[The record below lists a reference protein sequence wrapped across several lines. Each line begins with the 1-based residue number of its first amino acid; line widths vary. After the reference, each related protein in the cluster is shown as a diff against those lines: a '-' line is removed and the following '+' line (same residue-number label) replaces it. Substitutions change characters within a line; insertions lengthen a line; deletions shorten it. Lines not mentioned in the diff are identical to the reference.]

1 MRLLAILSSC
11 FLVILPAVSTAE
23 ARGINYHAEGGGR
36 PFVADDESTRSGGK
50 RKDEFGIKEVVPAEL
65 RFRYQKWKD
74 ELLSTEFGRR
84 QWERYANNKDFLLKI
99 VVSTSRKFGAGTDD
113 FEWDENGK
121 LVAATITL
129 GKNLD
134 RGFPDPVY
142 YPVMNSLATYDGMYE
157 VGGDILAS
165 TKIVHEIGHVNFT
178 AEANSNL
185 FQRQNRLMAS
195 YNSIFLKNGYNTK
208 DERLLALASE
218 LGARPI
224 EIWEE
229 REYQSEV
236 DAMRFLLERI
246 SKETF
251 FCSVYD
257 RMRRN
262 IFEHARNYRDR
273 FQSVSDLAPAAC
285 RN

>member
-1 MRLLAILSSC
+1 MKLFAILSSC
-11 FLVILPAVSTAE
+11 LVVILVVVSTVV
-23 ARGINYHAEGGGR
+23 ARGINFHSEGGG
-36 PFVADDESTRSGGK
+36 PFVTDDKSTRSEGK
-50 RKDEFGIKEVVPAEL
+50 RKDEFGIREVVPTEL

-99 VVSTSRKFGAGTDD
+99 VVSSSRKFGAGTDD

-121 LVAATITL
+121 LVSATITL

-262 IFEHARNYRDR
+262 ISEHARNYRDR

>member
-1 MRLLAILSSC
+1 MKLFAILSSC
-11 FLVILPAVSTAE
+11 LVVILITVPTIE
-23 ARGINYHAEGGGR
+23 ARGVNYHSEHGS
-36 PFVADDESTRSGGK
+36 PFIDNDKKKEAGNRT
-50 RKDEFGIKEVVPAEL
+50 KDEFGIKEVVPVEL

-84 QWERYANNKDFLLKI
+84 QWGRYANNKDFLLKI
-99 VVSTSRKFGAGTDD
+99 VVSSSRKFGAGTDD
-113 FEWDENGK
+113 FEWDENGR
-121 LVAATITL
+121 LVSATITL

-178 AEANSNL
+178 AEANSNV
-185 FQRQNRLMAS
+185 FRRQNRLMAS

-208 DERLLALASE
+208 DERLVALASE

-262 IFEHARNYRDR
+262 IVEHARNYKDR

>member
-1 MRLLAILSSC
+1 MKLFAILSSC
-11 FLVILPAVSTAE
+11 LVVILVAVSTVG
-23 ARGINYHAEGGGR
+23 ARGINYHFERSVQFIG
-36 PFVADDESTRSGGK
+36 DDKSTRSGAK
-50 RKDEFGIKEVVPAEL
+50 TQIEFGIKEVVPVEL
-65 RFRYQKWKD
+65 RYRYQKWKG

-84 QWERYANNKDFLLKI
+84 QWERYANNKDFLLTII
-99 VVSTSRKFGAGTDD
+99 VSSSRKFGAGTDD
-113 FEWDENGK
+113 FDWDENGK
-121 LVAATITL
+121 LVSATITL

-134 RGFPDPVY
+134 KGFPDPVY

-178 AEANSNL
+178 SEANSNL

-229 REYQSEV
+229 REYRSEV

-262 IFEHARNYRDR
+262 ISEHARNYRDR

>member
-1 MRLLAILSSC
+1 MKLFAILSSC
-11 FLVILPAVSTAE
+11 LVVILVAVSSAE
-23 ARGINYHAEGGGR
+23 ARGIKYHSEGNGLFIG
-36 PFVADDESTRSGGK
+36 ADKSTRSAST
-50 RKDEFGIKEVVPAEL
+50 RKDEFGIREVVPVEL
-65 RFRYQKWKD
+65 RFRYKKWKD

-99 VVSTSRKFGAGTDD
+99 VVLSSRKFGAGTDD
-113 FEWDENGK
+113 FDWDENGK
-121 LVAATITL
+121 LISATITL

-134 RGFPDPVY
+134 KGFPDPVY
-142 YPVMNSLATYDGMYE
+142 YPVMNSLATYDGLYE

-178 AEANSNL
+178 AEANSIL

-257 RMRRN
+257 RMRKN
-262 IFEHARNYRDR
+262 IFRHTRNYRDR
-273 FQSVSDLAPAAC
+273 FQSVSDLAPVAC